1 SRLLTHLTFETDER
15 AQHQGRQQRDDLD
28 RRRRREEILE
38 QLHRPYVLLPTPEGP
53 AGGSGARRR
62 TRRTGSH
69 GSHGQHRGPASRTV
83 GNSIAPAA
91 GPPFLAAARRGNP
104 CPDRLVQGDPA
115 AADEG
120 RPAGLPGSKLASSS

>member
-1 SRLLTHLTFETDER
+1 AEPGHQREGAGAHPDQDIGAEPSRLLPHLTFETDER

-69 GSHGQHRGPASRTV
+69 GSPADRTADT
-83 GNSIAPAA
+83 G
-91 GPPFLAAARRGNP
+91 ARRRAPSGILSP
-104 CPDRLVQGDPA
+104 RPP
-115 AADEG
+115 G
-120 RPAGLPGSKLASSS
+120 RRSSPPL